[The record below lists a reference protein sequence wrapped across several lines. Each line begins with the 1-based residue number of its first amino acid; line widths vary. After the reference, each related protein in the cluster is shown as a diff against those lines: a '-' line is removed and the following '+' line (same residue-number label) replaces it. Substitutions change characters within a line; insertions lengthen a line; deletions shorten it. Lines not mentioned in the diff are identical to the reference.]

1 MRGTSIAALITFVI
15 LASVVLVLPGG
26 CKQRWQATFVQTI
39 TPILKTGSWMRHG
52 IKGMSGGFKKLDEL
66 EKENQ
71 DLRTQIAELKTSNAM
86 LKNLESEVNRLNRA
100 LGFREHSP
108 FKLLPARVIA
118 RENATWWNSCTIDR
132 GSANG
137 VGVDM
142 AVVTEAG
149 LVGKVVNVAKDAAIV
164 LLVSDEGLKVSV
176 SIEGTQEQGIISGTR
191 ASSNYAP
198 DLRVGFL
205 SKTAEVKP
213 GMKVLTSGTGGVFP
227 SGVVVGT
234 VKAFAIK
241 ELEGVATVDPAVDL
255 TRIEDVFVITGTR

>member
-1 MRGTSIAALITFVI
+1 MRGTSIAALITFVV
-15 LASVVLVLPGG
+15 LAGLVLALPGG
-26 CKQRWQATFVQTI
+26 CKQRWQATFAQTM
-39 TPILKTGSWMRHG
+39 TPILRTASWLKHDIR
-52 IKGMSGGFKKLDEL
+52 GMTGGFKKLDEL

-71 DLRTQIAELKTSNAM
+71 ELRTEIGELRTSNAM

-108 FKLLPARVIA
+108 FKLLPAHVIA

-137 VGVDM
+137 VGIDM

-149 LVGKVVNVAKDAAIV
+149 LVGKVVNVAKDSAII

-176 SIEGTQEQGIISGTR
+176 SIEGTQEQGIVSGTR
-191 ASSNYAP
+191 ASSNYTP
-198 DLRVGFL
+198 DLRVGFI